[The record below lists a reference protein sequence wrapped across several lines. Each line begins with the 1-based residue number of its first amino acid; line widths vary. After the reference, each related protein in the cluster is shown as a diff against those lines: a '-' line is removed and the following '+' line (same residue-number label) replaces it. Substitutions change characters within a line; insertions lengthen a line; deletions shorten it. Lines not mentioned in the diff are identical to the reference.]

1 MFHANEADNGMGVLT
16 VKNGKMTL
24 HVRLSGKK
32 ILNLYSGLAADAPSN
47 ESAWLK
53 PVEEKVTY
61 SDGFSET
68 VYAFDVPVKSL
79 DKEFDLALIGK
90 KGIWYDHKVFVTLK
104 DKMLR

>member
-32 ILNLYSGLAADAPSN
+32 ILNLYSGLAADAPSD
-47 ESAWLK
+47 EGAWLK

-61 SDGFSET
+61 SDGLSED
-68 VYAFDVPVKSL
+68 VYAFDVPVKNL

-90 KGIWYDHKVFVTLK
+90 KGTWYDHKVSVSVAEAGK
-104 DKMLR
+104 